1 MTSFPTI
8 LYKTPGPHKKPRG
21 GTYKTT
27 GAADKAEFDALLKQG
42 WFASYEEAAASLLRG
57 GAVTATKIIEAAEA
71 FEDAV
76 DEVSAPTRDELEAK
90 AKELG
95 VSFNAR
101 TSDKKLAERIAEAL
115 EG

>member
-1 MTSFPTI
+1 MSDFPTI
-8 LYKTPGPHKKPRG
+8 MYRVPGPHKKPRG

-27 GAADKAEFDALLKQG
+27 GAADKAEFDELLKKG
-42 WFASYEEAAASLLRG
+42 WFPSYEEAAAG
-57 GAVTATKIIEAAEA
+57 KIAGKIIEAAEA

>member
-1 MTSFPTI
+1 MTDFPTI
-8 LYKTPGPHKKPRG
+8 LYRTPGPHKKPRG

-27 GAADKAEFDALLKQG
+27 GAADKAEFDELLKKG
-42 WFASYEEAAASLLRG
+42 WFPSYEEAAAG
-57 GAVTATKIIEAAEA
+57 KIAGKIIEAAEA

>member
-1 MTSFPTI
+1 MTDFPTI
-8 LYKTPGPHKKPRG
+8 MYRVPGPHKKPRG

-27 GAADKAEFDALLKQG
+27 GAADKAEFDELLKKG
-42 WFASYEEAAASLLRG
+42 WFPSYEEAAAG
-57 GAVTATKIIEAAEA
+57 KIAGKIIEAAEA

-101 TSDKKLAERIAEAL
+101 TSDKKLAERIAETL

>member
-1 MTSFPTI
+1 MTDFPTI
-8 LYKTPGPHKKPRG
+8 MYRVPGPHKKPRG
-21 GTYKTT
+21 GTYGYR
-27 GAADKAEFDALLKQG
+27 GADDQEAFDALLAKG
-42 WFASYEEAAASLLRG
+42 WFPSYEEAAAG
-57 GAVTATKIIEAAEA
+57 KIIEAAEA

>member
-1 MTSFPTI
+1 MTDFPTI

-27 GAADKAEFDALLKQG
+27 GAADKAEFDELLKKG
-42 WFASYEEAAASLLRG
+42 WFPSYEEAAAG
-57 GAVTATKIIEAAEA
+57 KIAGKIIEAAEA

>member
-1 MTSFPTI
+1 MTDFPTI

-27 GAADKAEFDALLKQG
+27 GAADKAEFDALLKKG
-42 WFASYEEAAASLLRG
+42 WFPSYEEAVAGQAAD
-57 GAVTATKIIEAAEA
+57 KIIEAAEA
-71 FEDAV
+71 FDDAI
-76 DEVSAPTRDELEAK
+76 DEVSDPTRDELEAK

-95 VSFNAR
+95 VSFNSR
-101 TSDKKLAERIAEAL
+101 TSDKKLAERIAAAL

>member
-8 LYKTPGPHKKPRG
+8 MYRTPGPHKKPRG

-27 GAADKAEFDALLKQG
+27 GAADKAEFDELLKKG
-42 WFASYEEAAASLLRG
+42 WFPSYEEAAAG
-57 GAVTATKIIEAAEA
+57 KIAGKIIEAAEA

-76 DEVSAPTRDELEAK
+76 DEVSAPTRDELETK
-90 AKELG
+90 AKELD

>member
-1 MTSFPTI
+1 MTEFPTI
-8 LYKTPGPHKKPRG
+8 MYRVPGPHKKPRG
-21 GTYKTT
+21 GTYKTI
-27 GAADKAEFDALLKQG
+27 GAADKAEFNELLKKG
-42 WFASYEEAAASLLRG
+42 WYPSYEEAAADK
-57 GAVTATKIIEAAEA
+57 VATEIIEAAEA
-71 FEDAV
+71 SEDAV

-95 VSFNAR
+95 VSFNGR